1 MATIQKRGISLLLVL
16 MLILGMIPSVS
27 ATEIDTQPS
36 TEPAETITPVS
47 KETLAAETSPPEATQ
62 PEETSPPETTQPVET
77 LQPETTEPEQP
88 VPAET
93 TPEETEPSETEAE
106 ATDPVETQPVL
117 ERPMLPS
124 LDMAVMAA
132 SNDGIATIAD
142 AEIIGNPTTFAS
154 LFLWDAIYIPSF
166 NHIQRKEHIPLYSV
180 YLKNQPGYENNYYI
194 AYCIEPGIE
203 QSASANYDGNSST
216 LGNLSGSSTMYTY
229 LSPAQVKAMGVVLM
243 YGQMEIARRAD
254 AESVRLEKLRRW
266 AATQLIIWEIAA
278 GWRSSS
284 PPYACSN
291 STLYDAVTPTLE
303 IASSVWNNSF
313 MLSDITSAYDDIEEK
328 IAKHFVVPSFASEY
342 QSNAPIYD
350 LTPTSSG
357 GYTITLTDTNN
368 ILSEYTFTNTDQVK
382 YSVSGNKL
390 TITVSGSVS
399 GDITISPTKNVLN
412 LDKQV
417 FWFWEKGSNQR
428 MMSCKTVPD
437 PDPDPCYFT
446 LRAATNGR
454 IELTKTTEDGQNL
467 SGWQFGFYSDG
478 GCTNLISGPHTTDA
492 NGRISVDNLTAGVVY
507 VKELG
512 HTDSAINDLYYCSS
526 ANPQTVVVT
535 AGEAARVSFRN
546 MLNTGE
552 VKIVKRTNTGENLSG
567 WDIALYYD
575 AACTNKV
582 SDYPF
587 TTDENGIIIV
597 TGLKPGTIYAKE
609 LPTDDPYWES
619 DTAVK
624 EVKIVANQV
633 STVTFTNT
641 HYGRIKFQKTT
652 NTGNHLGG
660 WTFRVTDTSGNHVG
674 DYTTDETGEAYTGN
688 LPFGN
693 YKVQEISAGDDFWN
707 CEIGI
712 HDVTVKAGE
721 TVVDSWLNREL
732 GLGWFY
738 KRTNTGEDLTGWEIT
753 VYSDEACT
761 KEVCIVNP
769 VEDGK
774 VGYYFEP
781 GTYYAKETGD
791 MFGRDED
798 GYWVMDASIYRFEIK
813 PHEETSVTFTN
824 THYGKLNICK
834 TMDTVGPLDGW
845 QFRVTD
851 GSGKEITGSPF
862 TSDKNGEIH
871 VGNVLPGMYK
881 VEELIPEDSLYYCKS
896 ENPQT
901 VTVKRGE
908 TAEVSFTNALRFG
921 KLNIRK
927 TMDTDGPLDGWQF
940 RVTDASGKEIAGS
953 PFTSDKNGEIHVGD
967 VLPGVYKVE
976 ELIPEDSLYFCKSE
990 NPQTV
995 TVKQGETAEVSFT
1008 NALRP
1013 GKITVE
1019 KVDLNGEHLTGA
1031 KFLLEW
1037 SEDGS
1042 LWCPIEYSDSKD
1054 VIKGYCSNPDVID
1067 GTLTTDLSGIIEWNN
1082 LHPGLYYRITE
1093 LEAPEGYVLLTEAAY
1108 EDKLPTDDLEVVLRV
1123 INCEAFTLPKTGS
1136 GMELFFLISRIL
1148 CIAVCGTMLLFSFRK
1163 KRRA

>member
-1 MATIQKRGISLLLVL
+1 MHKFKHFAAPADLRQGAISMKGKAMATIQKRGISLLLVL
-16 MLILGMIPSVS
+16 MLILSMIPSVS
-27 ATEIDTQPS
+27 AAEIDTQPG
-36 TEPAETITPVS
+36 TEPAETTAPIPE
-47 KETLAAETSPPEATQ
+47 ETLAAETSPPETTQPKETSPLEATQ
-62 PEETSPPETTQPVET
+62 PEETSPPETT
-77 LQPETTEPEQP
+77 EPEQTA
-88 VPAET
+88 PAET
-93 TPEETEPSETEAE
+93 VPEETEPTETE

-124 LDMAVMAA
+124 LDVAVMAA
-132 SNDGIATIAD
+132 SDDGIATVAD
-142 AEIIGNPTTFAS
+142 AEIIGNPTTFAT
-154 LFLWDAIYIPSF
+154 LFLWDAIQIPSF

-194 AYCIEPGIE
+194 AYCVEPGIE
-203 QSASANYDGNSST
+203 QSASAYYDGNSST
-216 LGNLSGSSTMYTY
+216 LGNLSSNSTMYTY
-229 LSPAQVKAMGVVLM
+229 LSPAEIKAMGVVLM

-254 AESVRLEKLRRW
+254 VESVRLEKLRRW

-284 PPYACSN
+284 PPYACNN

-303 IASSVWNNSF
+303 IASKVWGNQF
-313 MLSDITSAYDDIEEK
+313 MLSDITSAYDDIEAK
-328 IAKHFVVPSFASEY
+328 IAKHFTIPSFASEY

-368 ILSEYTFTNTDQVK
+368 ILGEYTFTNTDQVK
-382 YSVSGNKL
+382 YSISGNKL
-390 TITVSGSVS
+390 TITVSGNVS
-399 GDITISPTKNVLN
+399 GDIVIAPTKNVLN

-417 FWFWEKGSNQR
+417 FWFWEKSSNQR

-512 HTDSAINDLYYCSS
+512 HTDSTINDLYYCYS
-526 ANPQTVVVT
+526 ANPQTVVLT
-535 AGEAARVSFRN
+535 AGETATVSFRN
-546 MLNTGE
+546 LPNTGE
-552 VKIVKRTNTGENLSG
+552 VKIVKRTNTGKNLSG

-597 TGLKPGTIYAKE
+597 TGLIPGTIYVKE
-609 LPTDDPYWES
+609 IPTDDPYWEC

-660 WTFRVTDTSGNHVG
+660 WTFRVTDASGNHVG
-674 DYTTDETGEAYTGN
+674 DYTTDEKGEAYTGN
-688 LPFGN
+688 LPLGR
-693 YKVQEISAGDDFWN
+693 YTVQELSVDDDYWN
-707 CEIGI
+707 CELGF

-721 TVVDSWLNREL
+721 TVVDSWLNQEM

-738 KRTNTGEDLTGWEIT
+738 KHTNTGEDLTGWEIT
-753 VYSDEACT
+753 VYSDKACT

-791 MFGRDED
+791 MFGRNED
-798 GYWVMDASIYRFEIK
+798 GYWVMDPTVYKFQIK
-813 PHEETSVTFTN
+813 PREETTVTFSN
-824 THYGKLNICK
+824 THCGRLNILK
-834 TMDTVGPLDGW
+834 TMDT
-845 QFRVTD
+845 
-851 GSGKEITGSPF
+851 E
-862 TSDKNGEIH
+862 
-871 VGNVLPGMYK
+871 
-881 VEELIPEDSLYYCKS
+881 
-896 ENPQT
+896 
-901 VTVKRGE
+901 
-908 TAEVSFTNALRFG
+908 
-921 KLNIRK
+921 
-927 TMDTDGPLDGWQF
+927 GPLDGWQF

-953 PFTSDKNGEIHVGD
+953 PFTSDKNGEIHVGNI
-967 VLPGVYKVE
+967 LPGVYKIE
-976 ELIPEDSLYFCKSE
+976 ELIPEDSLYYCKSE

-995 TVKQGETAEVSFT
+995 TVKQGKTAEVSFT
-1008 NALRP
+1008 NALGP
-1013 GKITVE
+1013 GKLTIE
-1019 KVDLNGEHLTGA
+1019 KLDLNGEHLTGA

-1042 LWCPIEYSDSKD
+1042 LWWPIEYSDSKD
-1054 VIKGYCSNPDVID
+1054 VIKGFCSNPDVVD
-1067 GTLTTDLSGIIEWNN
+1067 GTLTTNLSGIIEWGN
-1082 LHPGLYYRITE
+1082 LHPSLYYRITE

-1108 EDKLPTDDLEVVLRV
+1108 EGKLSADDLEVVLRV

-1136 GMELFFLISRIL
+1136 GMELFFSISRIL
-1148 CIAVCGTMLLFSFRK
+1148 CIAVCGTMLFFSFRK